1 MYPYEEKSCNKRDS
15 YLYKQYFELE
25 TSMKKLRMFPYL
37 LSSSGG
43 LDEKNGIASYGLIEN
58 DFDLVHDLL
67 EVEDALM
74 GSSWT

>member
-1 MYPYEEKSCNKRDS
+1 
-15 YLYKQYFELE
+15 
-25 TSMKKLRMFPYL
+25 MKKLRMFPYL

-58 DFDLVHDLL
+58 DFDLVHDLI